1 MAEAGADRSPL
12 PLSEATQPSAYSA
25 AMTGALPIV
34 TSTREDKTMTDATPE
49 PDTTFDFT
57 AWETQERAR
66 ARLAAEVRPA
76 NKAAVFDVLA
86 RAGITLVTVGFDGCG
101 DEGQIESIEALAG
114 DTAAEF
120 PSDQIELAE
129 PGSNGC
135 KVERSPFTMA
145 DAIEKLAYGFLEET
159 HGGWENNDG
168 AYGEFTFDVKNRTI
182 TLAYNERYTASEYS
196 EHVF

>member
-1 MAEAGADRSPL
+1 
-12 PLSEATQPSAYSA
+12 
-25 AMTGALPIV
+25 
-34 TSTREDKTMTDATPE
+34 MTDATPT
-49 PDTTFDFT
+49 PDTTFDFA
-57 AWETQERAR
+57 AWETRERER
-66 ARLAAEVRPA
+66 ARLAAEIGPG
-76 NKAAVFDVLA
+76 NKAAVFEILA

-101 DEGQIESIEALAG
+101 DSGQIESIEAYAG

-120 PSDQIELAE
+120 PPGQIELAE
-129 PGSNGC
+129 PGSAGG
-135 KVERSPFTMA
+135 KVERSLFTLA

-182 TLAYNERYTASEYS
+182 TLAYNERYTDSEYC

>member
-1 MAEAGADRSPL
+1 
-12 PLSEATQPSAYSA
+12 
-25 AMTGALPIV
+25 
-34 TSTREDKTMTDATPE
+34 MTDATPK
-49 PDTTFDFT
+49 PDTTFNFA
-57 AWETQERAR
+57 AWESQERER
-66 ARLAAEVRPA
+66 ARLAAEVRSG
-76 NKAAVFDVLA
+76 NGAAVFDVLA

-101 DEGQIESIEALAG
+101 DSGQIESIEAYAG

-120 PSDQIELAE
+120 PPTAIELAE
-129 PGSNGC
+129 PGSDGG
-135 KVERSPFTMA
+135 KVERSLFTMA